1 MRDESEFARL
11 GVGKCFTQKIQQ
23 RQRPLERR
31 EPGAPGGP
39 RARLKLNCGGIAS
52 LSQYATILELTPNEK
67 LQSGSIDTS
76 AFVSRSGECRGEA
89 FGVFPLMLYNSHMF
103 LHLESVHY
111 TSAGR

>member
-67 LQSGSIDTS
+67 LQSG
-76 AFVSRSGECRGEA
+76 ECRGEA
-89 FGVFPLMLYNSHMF
+89 FKVFSL
-103 LHLESVHY
+103 
-111 TSAGR
+111 